1 MVSKKYQIGLLNEI
15 FHWAFKWYMSFDPN
29 PAKQTK
35 GIILSRKVVKPLHP
49 VIKFNN
55 IPVQNTSFQKHFGL
69 FLTNN
74 LNFKHSIIYK
84 REDEKIQR
92 QNGCSER
99 ATEYFA
105 KESPNNNL

>member
-1 MVSKKYQIGLLNEI
+1 
-15 FHWAFKWYMSFDPN
+15 MSFDPN
-29 PAKQTK
+29 PSKQTK

-74 LNFKHSIIYK
+74 LNFKY
-84 REDEKIQR
+84 
-92 QNGCSER
+92 
-99 ATEYFA
+99 
-105 KESPNNNL
+105 

>member
-15 FHWAFKWYMSFDPN
+15 FHWAFKWYMSFDPS
-29 PAKQTK
+29 KQTK

-74 LNFKHSIIYK
+74 LNFKY
-84 REDEKIQR
+84 
-92 QNGCSER
+92 
-99 ATEYFA
+99 
-105 KESPNNNL
+105 